1 MTDITAGQIDTI
13 EQVGRSILG
22 VGVHDLTQEQ
32 ALALILDRIDARI
45 FSPIAFLNAHNAN
58 LAYTDGDFASVMK
71 HFTVL
76 SDGIGLDLAGLL
88 LKGRTFRANLNGTDL
103 VPALLTAA
111 DRPLKVGLFG
121 ARPGI
126 AEKAVDAF
134 NNMDPRHT
142 YRVAGN
148 GFIEDGE
155 VLAMLDSLKQW
166 RPDIL
171 LVALGVPRQEK
182 WIAAN
187 LGSEHCTVP
196 MAVGALFD
204 LTSGTVPRA
213 PGWVRT
219 LRGEWVHRLIQEP
232 WRLWRRYLVGN
243 PLFLWRVLRQRFGQ
257 LPDA

>member
-1 MTDITAGQIDTI
+1 MSDITAGQIDTI

-22 VGVHDLTQEQ
+22 VAVHDLTQEQ
-32 ALALILDRIDARI
+32 AIALVLGRVDARI
-45 FSPIAFLNAHNAN
+45 YSPVAFLNAHNAN
-58 LAYTDGDFASVMK
+58 LAHTDDDFASVMR

-88 LKGRTFRANLNGTDL
+88 LKGRAFRANLNGTDF
-103 VPALLTAA
+103 VPALLSAA

-121 ARPGI
+121 AKPGV
-126 AEKAVDAF
+126 AEKAADAF
-134 NNMDPRHT
+134 SHMDPRHN
-142 YRVAGN
+142 YRVVGN
-148 GFIEDGE
+148 GFIDDVE
-155 VLAMLDSLKQW
+155 VLAMLDSLKKW

-187 LGSEHCTVP
+187 LGSAHCTVP

-204 LTSGTVPRA
+204 LTSGAVPRA

-219 LRGEWVHRLIQEP
+219 LRVEWIHRLLQEP
-232 WRLWRRYLVGN
+232 GRLWRRYLIGN

-257 LPDA
+257 LPGA